1 MRLGAAA
8 RTDLAR
14 LARQV
19 AEERQVLG
27 AHEEGI
33 LHSVLQ
39 QHRMSLQTRRS
50 AGGCRWSMGVQRV
63 QRYAGVQELYTGC
76 GPAAARSHVP
86 LRCRL
91 HRRESLRGKQRSRRG
106 AVGVVITG
114 VMAGFGHGALL
125 ALWGRRTAVE
135 NGGRACRRLHARY
148 PAHREA
154 DGRRESGIGLEDDD
168 GRDVSTQRRV
178 EDLAVDAV
186 DVCASRMDDGGWRG
200 GLAYFVRVRE
210 GRAPILSNAKLRG
223 TFCRRSICAIAC
235 GVTTFVTT
243 SGGR

>member
-1 MRLGAAA
+1 MQVCRSCTGGADLQQRVAMRRCDVGCIGERACGASSA
-8 RTDLAR
+8 
-14 LARQV
+14 
-19 AEERQVLG
+19 AEEGQWVWSQQGPWQDLG
-27 AHEEGI
+27 
-33 LHSVLQ
+33 
-39 QHRMSLQTRRS
+39 T
-50 AGGCRWSMGVQRV
+50 
-63 QRYAGVQELYTGC
+63 
-76 GPAAARSHVP
+76 
-86 LRCRL
+86 
-91 HRRESLRGKQRSRRG
+91 
-106 AVGVVITG
+106 
-114 VMAGFGHGALL
+114 GALL

-186 DVCASRMDDGGWRG
+186 DVCATRMDDGGWRG

-210 GRAPILSNAKLRG
+210 GRAPSLSNAKLRG